1 MRALTDAAFKTFE
14 TTGKMPPWYHWAAH
28 KLLPQPVLN
37 AYAKLLGLKSIPK
50 SILYTEGTP
59 AGKIGKNFLLGA
71 LSTTVI
77 AKITEL
83 MLQGKNKE
91 ADEIVVEEMLKIT
104 NKNIDNMSEDAFL
117 DMFYSMNHDY
127 DDLTNWMLNSPEVSS
142 SFKSDFKTLD
152 ELGQQYEDLINERD
166 SLENDPRLRQAFEA
180 YSADRQKVFDEK
192 MKYFPSSQ
200 LGGYYSDDNE
210 LNPRKLVPDPD
221 IESVKYSEFI
231 ETHKPFIDA
240 DKNFDKASDNYFN
253 YYDDV
258 YSPAYAK
265 LKQFGDTLSYNPE
278 TKMYSGTNAEM
289 RKYMK
294 LSKPVKEA
302 AKKLESLSNAFD
314 AANDKFMS
322 VAAEASK
329 LVEKQ
334 NEKYDKAMEKVEAER
349 KKLEDE
355 YEKIYDYY
363 DKIYN
368 ERFGT
373 GEATQTFQDKLLK
386 DGEDYTPVALYGE
399 SPGATVKGFKSLD
412 LKTREQIEEEID
424 ENFKKSQELAD
435 SMDFL
440 TVEKIYF
447 KELNG
452 KVMSEVVSAGGSES
466 FKGDDYNPTK
476 PKPSNRRA
484 EASKKNRDRRKS
496 DLGSAGE
503 IGGVDATAAATAAAT
518 TKRKKRKRGSGFNE
532 SNLYER
538 LKNKSFFNPNDIKP
552 EFPENPPPKLDPKTG
567 KHPEYGKKA
576 NRYKKLDPIS
586 ANSMPPTGD
595 PEIDAVVNKQKTIN
609 RIKKMARNK

>member
-1 MRALTDAAFKTFE
+1 
-14 TTGKMPPWYHWAAH
+14 
-28 KLLPQPVLN
+28 
-37 AYAKLLGLKSIPK
+37 
-50 SILYTEGTP
+50 
-59 AGKIGKNFLLGA
+59 
-71 LSTTVI
+71 
-77 AKITEL
+77 
-83 MLQGKNKE
+83 MLQGRNKE

-104 NKNIDNMSEDAFL
+104 NKNIDNMGEDEFL
-117 DMFYSMNHDY
+117 DMFYEIDHDY
-127 DDLTNWMLNSPEVSS
+127 DELTNWMMNSPDVSS

-152 ELGQQYEDLINERD
+152 ELGQQYEDLLNERD

-221 IESVKYSEFI
+221 IERVKYTEFI

-240 DKNFDKASDNYFN
+240 NKNFDKVSDNYFS

-265 LKQFGDTLSYNPE
+265 LKSFGDTLAYNPN
-278 TKMYSGTNAEM
+278 TKMYTGTNEEM

-355 YEKIYDYY
+355 YKKIYDYY
-363 DKIYN
+363 DEIYD
-368 ERFGT
+368 ERFGPD
-373 GEATQTFQDKLLK
+373 GTQTFQDKLLK
-386 DGEDYTPVALYGE
+386 AGEDYTPAALYGE
-399 SPGATVKGFKSLD
+399 SPGATVQGFKSLY

-424 ENFKKSQELAD
+424 EIFNKSNELAD

-440 TVEKIYF
+440 TVEKTYF

-452 KVMSEVVSAGGSES
+452 RVMSGVVDAGGSES

-484 EASKKNRDRRKS
+484 EASKKNRGRRKP

-518 TKRKKRKRGSGFNE
+518 TKKKKKKRGSGFNE

-538 LKNKSFFNPNDIKP
+538 LKNKSFFNPDDIKP

-567 KHPEYGKKA
+567 KHPDYGKKA

-595 PEIDAVVNKQKTIN
+595 PEIDAVVRKQKTIN
-609 RIKKMARNK
+609 RI